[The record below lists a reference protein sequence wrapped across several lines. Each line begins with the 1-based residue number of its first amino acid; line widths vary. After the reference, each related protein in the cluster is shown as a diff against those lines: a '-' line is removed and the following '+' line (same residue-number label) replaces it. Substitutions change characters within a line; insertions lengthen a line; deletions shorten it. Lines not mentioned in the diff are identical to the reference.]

1 MKQIPDFMI
10 PSCASPFTEGLYS
23 LWCCPQ
29 GEGRGKVQLLGAEV
43 QLGAPEGRRW
53 LEPNRAE
60 LAAVTGA
67 R

>member
-10 PSCASPFTEGLYS
+10 PSCASPFTEAF
-23 LWCCPQ
+23 
-29 GEGRGKVQLLGAEV
+29 GALHREKAGARFSSWELRL

-53 LEPNRAE
+53 LELNRAE
-60 LAAVTGA
+60 PAAVTGA